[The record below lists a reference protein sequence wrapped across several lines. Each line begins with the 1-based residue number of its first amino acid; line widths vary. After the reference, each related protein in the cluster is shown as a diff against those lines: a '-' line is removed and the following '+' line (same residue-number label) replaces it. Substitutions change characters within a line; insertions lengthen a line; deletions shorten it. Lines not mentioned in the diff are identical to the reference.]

1 MVGNW
6 WKNWQSMEMWG
17 KGRIYLKMAGVQR
30 WKYGHQWEQEEI
42 RSNLDNKNSRCKLSR
57 MIGTNKIILQYIPYI
72 TGLLLTS
79 VPASHSLQGGHFPWA
94 LSPPCSIFPFNV
106 FVSNLSPICLHLF
119 FFLLRC
125 VCVCTQTLQ
134 FPEQTDSSFVFL
146 SESTWTPCPPTLTTW
161 ACYQRGKGHG
171 FLRPIYLFSTS
182 LFRQTKQ
189 WYQQAEVHS
198 TLVPPPSEI
207 SSFPHSPFWK
217 NAHAITEW
225 LYINLFFS
233 SSPSPKPDFRPFIL
247 AVKCNHNVQCGTAAW
262 NNQHMAELLCF

>member
-94 LSPPCSIFPFNV
+94 LFPPCSIFPFNV

-119 FFLLRC
+119 FLLRC
-125 VCVCTQTLQ
+125 VCVCVYTNSAVPWANWQLLRVSQ
-134 FPEQTDSSFVFL
+134 WVHLDSMSSNTHHLSLL
-146 SESTWTPCPPTLTTW
+146 SEEE
-161 ACYQRGKGHG
+161 
-171 FLRPIYLFSTS
+171 RPWVPEAHIPLFH
-182 LFRQTKQ
+182 LF
-189 WYQQAEVHS
+189 
-198 TLVPPPSEI
+198 I
-207 SSFPHSPFWK
+207 
-217 NAHAITEW
+217 
-225 LYINLFFS
+225 
-233 SSPSPKPDFRPFIL
+233 
-247 AVKCNHNVQCGTAAW
+247 
-262 NNQHMAELLCF
+262 